1 MKNIFYLYILFPLMM
16 IFMELGSHF
25 SLFGF
30 SSGSYILSQI
40 IIAVG
45 VGSLIALIG
54 SFFKKKAQKAVIIVI
69 LLLMAIL
76 FGVSTIYYSIF
87 QSFFMWKTIG
97 LAGDVTHF
105 WREALTGM
113 KNGWYMIVIAIAT

>member
-54 SFFKKKAQKAVIIVI
+54 SFFKKKAQKAVPMEASTPVNTAAIRRGFASTAVI
-69 LLLMAIL
+69 
-76 FGVSTIYYSIF
+76 
-87 QSFFMWKTIG
+87 WK
-97 LAGDVTHF
+97 A
-105 WREALTGM
+105 ALT
-113 KNGWYMIVIAIAT
+113 TSR